1 MATDQVSFF
10 DEPLKKQI
18 EGYFVSDG
26 REIHVSVSYGALGSV
41 IDYNSQVL
49 LVQKLLSELA
59 RDPSGGRFKELR
71 KPHRRSVP
79 RNGNKNA
86 TLTRRDKRTAAAK
99 AAGEIIPV
107 GAAVPLPPGAG
118 PST

>member
-10 DEPLKKQI
+10 DEPLKKQL

-26 REIHVSVSYGALGSV
+26 REIHVSISYGARGPV

-49 LVQKLLSELA
+49 LLRKLLSELA
-59 RDPSGGRFKELR
+59 RDPSEELR
-71 KPHRRSVP
+71 KPHPAPGS

-86 TLTRRDKRTAAAK
+86 MLPLRDKRTTAAK

-107 GAAVPLPPGAG
+107 GAAVPLQPGAG

>member
-26 REIHVSVSYGALGSV
+26 REIHVSVAYGALGPV

-49 LVQKLLSELA
+49 LVRKLLNELA
-59 RDPSGGRFKELR
+59 GDPSKELR
-71 KPHRRSVP
+71 KPHPALGS
-79 RNGNKNA
+79 RNGNKKV
-86 TLTRRDKRTAAAK
+86 TLTLRDKRTAAAK
-99 AAGEIIPV
+99 LLV
-107 GAAVPLPPGAG
+107 K
-118 PST
+118 

>member
-18 EGYFVSDG
+18 EGSFISDG
-26 REIHVSVSYGALGSV
+26 REIHVSVSYGARGPV

-49 LVQKLLSELA
+49 LVQNLLSELA
-59 RDPSGGRFKELR
+59 GDPSKERR
-71 KPHRRSVP
+71 KPHPALGS

-86 TLTRRDKRTAAAK
+86 TLTLRDKRTAAAK
-99 AAGEIIPV
+99 LLV
-107 GAAVPLPPGAG
+107 K
-118 PST
+118 